1 MSRKDKLPSPLS
13 ELIRLRIELGGR
25 DMGTGRGYDYNHAS
39 SNQNAVVIVI
49 LIIAAIC
56 ILGGLTLG
64 LNVLDHI

>member
-1 MSRKDKLPSPLS
+1 MA
-13 ELIRLRIELGGR
+13 
-25 DMGTGRGYDYNHAS
+25 RGQYDYNHAS
-39 SNQNAVVIVI
+39 MNQNAVVIVI